1 MKPNTNFRD
10 VTELKVGDVLLCH
23 CDPSKDFVAKQIH
36 DATGSEYC
44 HAAIY
49 YGDYFAAEST
59 AKNGIK
65 KGIIE
70 KVNVSDL
77 ISRYDHI
84 AVVRQPDAWAGD
96 DRTAALKLF
105 IGKVVENQ
113 AKYNFSGIL
122 KFKSRK
128 ELHESNIQEKLNSF
142 FNGDLA
148 PTSTEKHQYF
158 CSEFVCDCF
167 IAVGFIQ
174 PSAAILYQSDTYSPG
189 DLSKDPTFGTF
200 WGYLTDKNN
209 YKVCEN
215 DHFYHATTYD
225 VLFGA

>member
-1 MKPNTNFRD
+1 MQSNNDFREI
-10 VTELKVGDVLLCH
+10 TELKPGDVLLCH
-23 CDPSKDFVAKQIH
+23 CDPSKDLVAKKIH
-36 DATGSEYC
+36 NVTGSEYC

-49 YGDYFAAEST
+49 YGDCFVAEST

-65 KGIIE
+65 KGEIG
-70 KVNVSDL
+70 KVKVSDL
-77 ISRYDHI
+77 VSRYGHV
-84 AVVRQPDAWAGD
+84 AVVRQPDAWARD
-96 DRTAALKLF
+96 DRVSTLKLF
-105 IGKVVENQ
+105 IDKVIENQ
-113 AKYNFSGIL
+113 AKYNFNGIL
-122 KFKSRK
+122 KFKDRK
-128 ELHESNIQEKLNSF
+128 ELHESNVYEKLAQF
-142 FNGDLA
+142 FNGGLV

-200 WGYLTDKNN
+200 WGYLTDKAN
-209 YKVCEN
+209 YKVREN
-215 DHFYHATTYD
+215 DHFYYATTYD

>member
-1 MKPNTNFRD
+1 MQTNSNFRD
-10 VTELKVGDVLLCH
+10 IKELKAGDVLLCQ
-23 CDPSKDFVAKQIH
+23 CDPAKDIVAKQIY

-49 YGDYFAAEST
+49 YGDSLAAEST
-59 AKNGIK
+59 AKNGLK
-65 KGIIE
+65 KGRIE
-70 KVNVSDL
+70 KINVSDL
-77 ISRYDHI
+77 VSRYDHV

-96 DRTAALKLF
+96 NRVAALKLF
-105 IGKVVENQ
+105 IDKVVENQ
-113 AKYNFSGIL
+113 ATYNFNGIL

-128 ELHESNIQEKLNSF
+128 EFHEANVQEKLASF
-142 FNGDLA
+142 FEGNLTPA
-148 PTSTEKHQYF
+148 STDKHQYF

-200 WGYLTDKNN
+200 WGYLTSKHNH
-209 YKVCEN
+209 KVGER
-215 DHFYHATTYD
+215 DHFYNATTYD

>member
-1 MKPNTNFRD
+1 MQPNTNFRD
-10 VTELKVGDVLLCH
+10 VTELKAGDVILCH
-23 CDPSKDFVAKQIH
+23 CDPSKDFVAKQIYE
-36 DATGSEYC
+36 ATGSEYC

-49 YGDYFAAEST
+49 YGESLAAESV

-65 KGIIE
+65 KGKIE
-70 KVNVSDL
+70 KVNVSAL
-77 ISRYDHI
+77 MSRYDHV

-105 IGKVVENQ
+105 IDKVVENQ
-113 AKYNFSGIL
+113 AKSNFNGIL

-128 ELHESNIQEKLNSF
+128 ELHGSNIHEKLSSF
-142 FNGDLA
+142 FEGNLA
-148 PTSTEKHQYF
+148 PATTDKHQYF

-200 WGYLTDKNN
+200 WGYLSNKNHH
-209 YKVCEN
+209 KVS
-215 DHFYHATTYD
+215 DSDYFYHATTYD
-225 VLFGA
+225 VLFGS